1 MNPVAQQ
8 IITIAV
14 TLGIFVLIQVR
25 RNIPLDLLFLCGL
38 LIVSLCGVLT
48 PNEAISGF
56 ANPAVL
62 TIGALLALAAGLRIC
77 GVLDWIGE
85 KLLGNVS
92 TERPALW
99 RLAIV
104 LIGSSAFLL
113 NTALVAM
120 MTPVVSTWCRRHD
133 ISPSRLLIPVSY
145 LTILGGVCTLI
156 GTSTTLVVNARL
168 QQSYADSIQQLE
180 ILEAE
185 KLSFEERGMTVPP
198 EIEPAINEQRKV
210 IDSVRPLGLLELG
223 RVGLPV
229 AFAGGVFML
238 FVGPLL
244 LPFRKQFAQDFS
256 AQRREYLVEMKV
268 MPNCPLIGKSI
279 EDAKLR
285 QLRGLFLIEI
295 DRNGR
300 VITPVA
306 PNEVIEVDDHLIF
319 TGIVETIVEL
329 EKIRGLVPT
338 EMSSF
343 EDQGQLKGNRYLT
356 EVVLS
361 PASPVI
367 RQTARSSNFRERYNA
382 AIIAVHRNGERMPSK
397 IGDVKF
403 RVGDTLLLQTTVG
416 FASQYRNSREFYLI
430 SSLGETTRD
439 ANKKMPLASLI
450 VAVLLV
456 WLIIGSFF
464 TDSAQAWASPAIAG
478 LVAVCLFVITRCM
491 TMTQVRT
498 AVDVQ
503 LLVTIASALGLGL
516 ALEKSGAASLIAN
529 GIVMEISNPY
539 VLLIAIYVLT
549 MVLTEMI
556 TNTAVAAL
564 MFPIALKVAETGG
577 YDPRP
582 FIIAIC
588 LAASLAFVTPIG
600 YQTNLMVMGPGGYR
614 PWDYVKAG
622 LPLAIIT
629 AIVAIALIPFMWPF

>member
-1 MNPVAQQ
+1 MNPAVQQ

-62 TIGALLALAAGLRIC
+62 TIGALLALAAGLKIC

-168 QQSYADSIQQLE
+168 QQSYADSIQKLE
-180 ILEAE
+180 FLEAE
-185 KLSFEERGMTVPP
+185 KRALGESQ
-198 EIEPAINEQRKV
+198 EIETAISEQRRIV
-210 IDSVRPLGLLELG
+210 DSVRPLGLLELG

-306 PNEVIEVDDHLIF
+306 PNEVVEVDDRLIF

-338 EMSSF
+338 EMSSS
-343 EDQGQLKGNRYLT
+343 EDQGQLKGNRHLT

-403 RVGDTLLLQTTVG
+403 RVGDTLLLQTTSG
-416 FASQYRNSREFYLI
+416 FTTQYRNSREFYLI
-430 SSLGETTRD
+430 SSLGETSRD

-450 VAVLLV
+450 VGMLLV

-464 TDSAQAWASPAIAG
+464 AESAQTWASPAIAG
-478 LVAVCLFVITRCM
+478 LVAVCLFVVTRCM
-491 TMTQVRT
+491 TMIQVRT

-539 VLLIAIYVLT
+539 ILLIAIYVLT

-629 AIVAIALIPFMWPF
+629 AVVALVLIPWMWPF